1 MWQSQGSG
9 DVNVGNGI
17 CNFANVY
24 SGSYNRVYQATSSIF
39 PDNYWRADFDFSILN
54 PNAYG
59 GVGEVLLALTA
70 GPLDFISYDL
80 SQGYLETTQDGIAV
94 ILHSDNANDND
105 INHWYFIIEGKKG
118 STRLF
123 DVGNVIHAN
132 AAISDYYIR
141 LERSSYG
148 LTQLSICTDQNYTN
162 HLPGSPVTYAIDP
175 TITGLNHVQHGTSTP
190 GTPTRNINAKIDN
203 DFICG
208 DRLQPTAID
217 PSHDNDG
224 LLVFPNPSNT
234 TLQVTLKAWAPWIA
248 PTRFTIGWV
257 RRSSPR
263 TFRNPGKSTL
273 HNCPPAIT
281 CLWSQVWINPIGRN
295 SKSNDGLG
303 FKTSKKLGQRKFPP
317 RRVRKFSK
325 KTKHLDLFF
334 CKWPCAI
341 RR

>member
-1 MWQSQGSG
+1 MIKNYVCCLLLVFGIFIAPHLHGQSCEYVLFADDFSNPSGWQSQGTG

-24 SGSYNRVYQATSSIF
+24 SGSYNRVYQATTAIF
-39 PDNYWRADFDFSILN
+39 PDTYWRADFDFSILN

-118 STRLF
+118 ASRLF

-132 AAISDYYIR
+132 SAISDYYIR

-190 GTPTRNINAKIDN
+190 GTPTRNINATIDN

-208 DRLQPTAID
+208 DPFQPTAID
-217 PSHDNDG
+217 PLHGNNDG
-224 LLVFPNPSNT
+224 LLVFPNPGNT
-234 TLQVTLKAWAPWIA
+234 TVQVALEGMGTLDCAYTIYNMVGSSIVTEHLPESRQIDVTQLPAGNYLIMVTGLDQPHWA
-248 PTRFTIGWV
+248 
-257 RRSSPR
+257 
-263 TFRNPGKSTL
+263 
-273 HNCPPAIT
+273 
-281 CLWSQVWINPIGRN
+281 
-295 SKSNDGLG
+295 
-303 FKTSKKLGQRKFPP
+303 KFQ
-317 RRVRKFSK
+317 KQ
-325 KTKHLDLFF
+325 
-334 CKWPCAI
+334 
-341 RR
+341 